1 MISCTKYIGK
11 RFHFLKDLVYLNRYD
26 RNGVRALESA
36 SNKVLRYI
44 LKKIEKKELKIGDKL
59 PSEREL
65 ASKLEVSRSS
75 VREAISAMNIMGMV
89 QIHPKGRTV
98 LREFHLGQFIN
109 VLSGLLLMDENI
121 HEQIQ
126 EFRLCIEC
134 EAAKLAAMRGNGS
147 ALRQIMT
154 KMKNCTNKKRA
165 EKLDVEFHQ
174 ALAKASCNKLMIQA
188 SMAIMTLVEAS
199 VKYNRA
205 ILEKKY
211 PNLEELIN
219 EHEQITQAIE
229 NKEAELA
236 GALIKKHLQVTEERN
251 QSEAVADC

>member
-1 MISCTKYIGK
+1 M
-11 RFHFLKDLVYLNRYD
+11 KDLLYLNSDD
-26 RNGVRALESA
+26 RNGVRGLESA
-36 SNKVLRYI
+36 SNKVLKYI
-44 LKKIEKKELKIGDKL
+44 LKKIEKKELKVGDKL

-65 ASKLEVSRSS
+65 AAKLEVSRSS

-98 LREFHLGQFIN
+98 LQDFHLGKFIN
-109 VLSGLLLMDENI
+109 VLSSLLLTEENM

-134 EAAKLAAMRGNGS
+134 EAAKLAALRGNGNT
-147 ALRQIMT
+147 LREIMT
-154 KMKNCTNKKRA
+154 KMKCCTNKKRA

-174 ALAKASCNKLMIQA
+174 ALAEASCNKLMIQA
-188 SMAIMTLVEAS
+188 SMAIMTLVEFS

-229 NKEAELA
+229 KQEVELA
-236 GALIKKHLQVTEERN
+236 GNLVRKHLQVNVIE
-251 QSEAVADC
+251 VK

>member
-1 MISCTKYIGK
+1 M
-11 RFHFLKDLVYLNRYD
+11 
-26 RNGVRALESA
+26 ESA
-36 SNKVLRYI
+36 SNKVLKYI
-44 LKKIEKKELKIGDKL
+44 LKKIEKKELKVGDKL

-65 ASKLEVSRSS
+65 AAKLEVSRSS

-98 LREFHLGQFIN
+98 LQDFHLGKFIN
-109 VLSGLLLMDENI
+109 VLSSLLLTEENM

-134 EAAKLAAMRGNGS
+134 EAAKLAASRGNGN
-147 ALRQIMT
+147 ALREIMT
-154 KMKNCTNKKRA
+154 KMKHCTNKKRA
-165 EKLDVEFHQ
+165 EKLDVEFHH
-174 ALAKASCNKLMIQA
+174 ALAEASCNKLMIQA
-188 SMAIMTLVEAS
+188 SMAIMTLVEFS

-229 NKEAELA
+229 KQEVELA
-236 GALIKKHLQVTEERN
+236 GNLVRKHLQVNVIEVE
-251 QSEAVADC
+251 

>member
-1 MISCTKYIGK
+1 M
-11 RFHFLKDLVYLNRYD
+11 
-26 RNGVRALESA
+26 ESA
-36 SNKVLRYI
+36 SNKVLKYI
-44 LKKIEKKELKIGDKL
+44 LKKIEKKELKVGDKL

-65 ASKLEVSRSS
+65 AAKLEVSRSS

-98 LREFHLGQFIN
+98 LQDFHLGKFIN
-109 VLSGLLLMDENI
+109 VLSSLLLTEENM

-134 EAAKLAAMRGNGS
+134 EAAKLAASRGNGN
-147 ALRQIMT
+147 ALREIMT
-154 KMKNCTNKKRA
+154 KMKRCTNKKRA

-174 ALAKASCNKLMIQA
+174 ALAEASCNKLMIQA
-188 SMAIMTLVEAS
+188 SMAIMTLVEFS

-229 NKEAELA
+229 KQEVELA
-236 GALIKKHLQVTEERN
+236 GNLVKKHLQVNVIEVE
-251 QSEAVADC
+251 